1 MPLQQIEGAA
11 GNPTARSGDTA
22 DAQHLL
28 ALISQGDEAAFT
40 QLHKAWARKLHAYV
54 LRQVGDAAQAEEIVS
69 DTLYDVWRM
78 PTSFRGDAQFA
89 TWLIGIA
96 RNKILMAWRA
106 KRRDATHDHDDLDDV
121 ADEIA
126 SDDDGVFDLLA
137 KAQRRASVARCVD
150 TLPDEQREC
159 VKLVFF
165 EDLSLGEV
173 AARQGVPEGTV
184 KTRLFHAR
192 RKLEAGLREMLR
204 HDGDVM
210 SSAGAYEGGEAARAA

>member
-1 MPLQQIEGAA
+1 MQLPRTERATGVQ
-11 GNPTARSGDTA
+11 PARSSDDI
-22 DAQHLL
+22 DAQLLL
-28 ALISQGDEAAFT
+28 ARIGNGDEAAFT
-40 QLHKAWARKLHAYV
+40 QLHKAWSRRLHAYV
-54 LRQVGDAAQAEEIVS
+54 LRHVGDAAQAEEIVA
-69 DTLYDVWRM
+69 DTLYDVWRA
-78 PTSFRGDAQFA
+78 PASFRGDAQFA

-96 RNKILMAWRA
+96 RNKMLMAWRDR
-106 KRRDATHDHDDLDDV
+106 RRDVAHDHDDLDDV

-126 SDDDGVFDLLA
+126 SDADGAFDLLA
-137 KAQRRASVARCVD
+137 KAQRREGVARCVE

-192 RKLEAGLREMLR
+192 RKLESGLREMLR
-204 HDGDVM
+204 DEGEVPAAA
-210 SSAGAYEGGEAARAA
+210 AG